1 MNLFCILI
9 TLALVNVSPIMTGEY
24 ANSVY
29 ITNQHIKDAFDR
41 DPAGLEAAVLNIING
56 DKPMETINLIL
67 AIPETANI
75 FLIDHDEPFIAN
87 LPEHI
92 AIADQEKVQEAI
104 SQVTRFPKPELGP
117 NENHENDSLLQLG
130 EDRRRITGIATKNVL
145 IAAIDKGRPEFLN
158 LTEICRLFG
167 LLRSIRFPYAVIKRV
182 DVDHSGDYCILN
194 SRTGRF
200 QYRRHNG
207 IIVEVRPVGVF
218 REVFFDVMPIL
229 NDWYPVI

>member
-92 AIADQEKVQEAI
+92 AVPDQVAMQEAI
-104 SQVTRFPKPELGP
+104 FQATNIPVPQLGP
-117 NENHENDSLLQLG
+117 NENYENDSLLQLG
-130 EDRRRITGIATKNVL
+130 EDRRAITGKIIKKIL
-145 IAAIDKGRPEFLN
+145 IDAIHRGAPEFTN
-158 LTEICRLFG
+158 FTEICRLLG
-167 LLRSIRFPYAVIKRV
+167 LHISLRLPNSYVKTAE
-182 DVDHSGDYCILN
+182 VDHSENCCTLTSQN
-194 SRTGRF
+194 A
-200 QYRRHNG
+200 QYKYRPHYHTIVAVIPTSPERS
-207 IIVEVRPVGVF
+207 II
-218 REVFFDVMPIL
+218 FDVMYQL
-229 NDWYPVI
+229 RDWYP